1 MIDQLGSELLKIRTT
16 RTLGVLLLV
25 AVALTLFGGAV
36 EGLSRTVDELAQEDA
51 QRAVFNAAGSIV
63 VLMATLAGLIA
74 ATAEFRYGTIRPTLM
89 IEPRRRVVVAA
100 KLAAASIAGIV
111 FGVVCV
117 CFGAGLA
124 VLAAR
129 DVDLALTGDHTLA
142 LVLGPVGASV
152 LGAML
157 GVAVGTLVRNQ
168 VGAIVALAAYAV
180 AVDALLFAAV
190 PSVGRFMPGKAG
202 DALTGRPVEDL
213 LGPGLG
219 AAVLVAWTVTLVA
232 AATVR
237 NARSDI

>member
-117 CFGAGLA
+117 GVCFGAGLA

-152 LGAML
+152 RPIASS
-157 GVAVGTLVRNQ
+157 VVR
-168 VGAIVALAAYAV
+168 
-180 AVDALLFAAV
+180 
-190 PSVGRFMPGKAG
+190 
-202 DALTGRPVEDL
+202 
-213 LGPGLG
+213 
-219 AAVLVAWTVTLVA
+219 
-232 AATVR
+232 
-237 NARSDI
+237 